1 MAQGFPNGFV
11 PWPKDTADHYRAKG
25 YWQGRTL
32 GSILRHGARRWPE
45 RTAVTDGER
54 RWSYQE
60 LDRQADQLRAGLRAR
75 GIRPGE
81 RVLVHLPNIIE
92 FVPLCFAL
100 FRLGAVPVLALP
112 PHREAEIVALARLS
126 DARAYVIP
134 DEHAGFDHRP
144 LARALRAEAPAVREV
159 VVVGDA
165 EEFTSYDAVL
175 TAGAEGPV
183 GGRGLEPDP
192 SEVAVLLLSGGTT
205 GLPKLIARTHDD
217 YHYNL
222 RASARVCGFDEE
234 TRYLTALPLAHNFA
248 LACPGML
255 GTLWAGGTVVLC
267 RSAAPDEA
275 FRLIEAEQA
284 NVTALV
290 PPLVLAWLD
299 AAEQGPARP
308 GTLKLIQVGGS
319 RLKEET
325 ARRVR
330 PLLGCSLQQVYGM
343 AEGLLNFTRLDD
355 PEELV
360 LATQGRPLA
369 ADDELRIVDPG
380 GQEVPSGEPGE
391 LQVRGPY
398 TVRGYYRAEEH
409 NATAFTPDGYYR
421 TADLVRRLPTGHLVV
436 EGRTKDVI
444 NRGGD
449 KVPVE
454 EVENHLLAHPAVHDA
469 AVVGVPDDTM
479 GERTWACVIPR
490 GTPPSRRDLVA
501 HLTARGVAAYKHPDR
516 VRIVDDFPRTGLGKV
531 NRRTLAEQLRQ
542 SCPPSPE
549 RTP

>member
-1 MAQGFPNGFV
+1 MADGFLDGFV

-25 YWQGRTL
+25 YWQGGTL
-32 GSILRHGARRWPE
+32 GSILRHGARRWPD

-54 RWSYQE
+54 RWTYRE
-60 LDRQADQLRAGLRAR
+60 LDQQADRLRAGLRAR
-75 GIRPGE
+75 GIRSGE
-81 RVLVHLPNIIE
+81 RVLVHLPNIAE

-112 PHREAEIVALARLS
+112 PHRETEIVSLARLS
-126 DARAYVIP
+126 GAVAYVTP

-144 LARALRAEAPAVREV
+144 LARALREQVPAVREV
-159 VVVGDA
+159 IVVGDA
-165 EEFTSYDAVL
+165 AEFTAYDAVL
-175 TAGAEGPV
+175 ASAPPEST

-217 YHYNL
+217 YHYNV
-222 RASARVCGFDEE
+222 RASAQLCGFDEE
-234 TRYLTALPLAHNFA
+234 TRYLAALPMAHNFA

-255 GTLWAGGTVVLC
+255 GALWAGGTVVTC

-275 FRLIEAEQA
+275 FRLIESEQVTA
-284 NVTALV
+284 TALV
-290 PPLVLAWLD
+290 PPLALAWLD
-299 AAEQGPARP
+299 AAEQGRARP
-308 GTLKLIQVGGS
+308 GTLKLLQVGGS
-319 RLKEET
+319 RLKEES

-330 PLLGCSLQQVYGM
+330 PLLGCELQQVYGM

-360 LATQGRPLA
+360 LTTQGRPLA
-369 ADDELRIVDPG
+369 ADDEVRIVDPDG
-380 GQEVPSGEPGE
+380 NDVPDGEPGE

-398 TVRGYYRAEEH
+398 TIRGYYRAEEH

-421 TADLVRRLPTGHLVV
+421 TGDLVRRLPTGHLVV
-436 EGRTKDVI
+436 EGRAKDVI

-454 EVENHLLAHPAVHDA
+454 EVENHLLAHPAVHDVA
-469 AVVGVPDDTM
+469 LVGMPDDTM
-479 GERTWACVIPR
+479 GERTWACVIPK
-490 GTPPSRRDLVA
+490 GTPPTRRDLIA

-531 NRRTLAEQLRQ
+531 NRRELAARLRQ
-542 SCPPSPE
+542 QQ
-549 RTP
+549 